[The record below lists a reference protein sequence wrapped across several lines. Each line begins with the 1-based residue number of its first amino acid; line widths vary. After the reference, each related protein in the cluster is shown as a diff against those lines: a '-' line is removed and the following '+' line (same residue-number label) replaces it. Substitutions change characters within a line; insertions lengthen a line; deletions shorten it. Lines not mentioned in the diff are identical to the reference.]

1 MNAVSVSTAT
11 RGSNV
16 SVGCRP
22 AAMVTIIVSPMARE
36 IASTND
42 ATMPESAAG
51 TTMRSETWRR
61 LAPSA

>member
-1 MNAVSVSTAT
+1 MNAVSVSTAM
-11 RGSNV
+11 RGSSV

-22 AAMVTIIVSPMARE
+22 AAIVTIIVSPTARE

-51 TTMRSETWRR
+51 TTMRSETCRR
-61 LAPSA
+61 FAPSA